1 VLSKVQ
7 PLIEAHAWVVAD
19 LRCVLPE
26 PVLPPLFVVA
36 RLEDDRNA
44 WKLLPQPRQQLRR
57 RGDLAAKVSL
67 FRVFDPPAYRVEVAR
82 VAVQDQRVDANGFE
96 MAYRR
101 LQRYLAVKRHVDVR
115 QDADNA
121 GGFKNIRLPLL
132 SLARWHRDALAG
144 LACGSLRRWLTTLSA
159 LAKLSTYTIAGLL
172 KRDGTVCFFH

>member
-1 VLSKVQ
+1 VCSRRKERTACLVDRTADAFAFFVAVQDRQLTAHDRPLVLDQLDAVLREVQ

-26 PVLPPLFVVA
+26 PVPPPLFVVA
-36 RLEDDRNA
+36 AFEDDRHA

-101 LQRYLAVKRHVDVR
+101 LQRYLAE
-115 QDADNA
+115 
-121 GGFKNIRLPLL
+121 
-132 SLARWHRDALAG
+132 
-144 LACGSLRRWLTTLSA
+144 
-159 LAKLSTYTIAGLL
+159 
-172 KRDGTVCFFH
+172 